1 MFTNWSLLLFSTA
14 NIKKEDHK
22 LVFHSC
28 SEFTY
33 QLKKTLISI
42 SRLTCLC
49 IIQPSGKYN

>member
-22 LVFHSC
+22 LVLHSC

-33 QLKKTLISI
+33 QLKKTLTSI